1 MKDGRTTS
9 RDLDVCRAKKLV
21 QGGGGLVGTFMM
33 DKGGRF
39 K

>member
-21 QGGGGLVGTFMM
+21 QGGGGIVGTFKMGE
-33 DKGGRF
+33 GGGF